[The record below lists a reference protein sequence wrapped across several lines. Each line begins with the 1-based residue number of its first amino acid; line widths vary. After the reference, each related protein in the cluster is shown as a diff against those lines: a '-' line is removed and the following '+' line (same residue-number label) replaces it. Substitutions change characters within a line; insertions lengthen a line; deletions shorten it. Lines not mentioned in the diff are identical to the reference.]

1 MCPNVPG
8 HLNPTIALADALRSR
23 GHRLTFF
30 LLGDPPASV
39 SAAGFEVVELGGF
52 VFPPDQYR
60 AEFQKLGTLSG
71 RAALKHTLALG
82 ARATEAILQVGPAL
96 VRKAGVTALLVD
108 QTSFAGGTVADLLQL
123 PFATVCN
130 ALILNPDPAVPPFFT
145 SWQPRDVWWA
155 GLRNRMAWSALDHLY
170 AVILTRIRAERRR
183 LGLSAPRKI
192 ADTWSSRLQVSQQPA
207 ALEFPRPTLPEQVEF
222 VGPLRLPGGY
232 APVPF
237 PWERLDGRPLI
248 YASLGTLQNRVAGA
262 FRSIAKACSGL
273 DAQLVISTGNGVA
286 PEALGDLPGRPVVVP
301 YAPQLELLRRAA
313 LAVTHAG
320 LNTVLDAL
328 SAGVP
333 MVAIPVTN
341 EQPGIAA
348 RISWAGAGE
357 AIALERATPDRLRSA
372 ICVVAQKPSYR
383 CAAER
388 IRDSIASS
396 GGATRAAEMIEG
408 SLGLSAS
415 DSRRNERRS
424 GNLQ

>member
-1 MCPNVPG
+1 MAHIGVMCPNVPG
-8 HLNPTIALADALRSR
+8 HLNPMIALADALRSR

-39 SAAGFEVVELGGF
+39 LAAGFEVIQMGGT
-52 VFPPDQYR
+52 VFPPDDYR
-60 AEFQKLGTLSG
+60 AAFQRLGTLDG

-82 ARATEAILQVGPAL
+82 ARGTEAILQVGPAL
-96 VRKAGVTALLVD
+96 VRKAAVTALLVD
-108 QTSFAGGTVADLLQL
+108 QTSFSGGTVADQLQL

-145 SWQPRDVWWA
+145 SWQPREGWWMR
-155 GLRNRMAWSALDHLY
+155 LRNRVAWAALNRLY
-170 AVILTRIRAERRR
+170 ADILTRIRAERRR
-183 LGLSAPRKI
+183 LGLSAPRRI
-192 ADTWSSRLQVSQQPA
+192 ADTWSSRLQISQQPA
-207 ALEFPRPTLPEQVEF
+207 ALEFPRSELPEHFEF

-248 YASLGTLQNRVAGA
+248 YASLGTLQNRVAGT
-262 FRSIAKACSGL
+262 FRIIAEACSGL

-348 RISWAGAGE
+348 RIVWAGAGE
-357 AIALERATPDRLRSA
+357 AIALKRTTADRLRTLISKVRQDPA
-372 ICVVAQKPSYR
+372 YR
-383 CAAER
+383 SAAER
-388 IRDSIASS
+388 IRDSMRTS
-396 GGATRAAEMIEG
+396 GGAPRAAEIIERI
-408 SLGLSAS
+408 LVHSAS
-415 DSRRNERRS
+415 
-424 GNLQ
+424 G

>member
-1 MCPNVPG
+1 MAHIGVMCPNVPG
-8 HLNPTIALADALRSR
+8 HLNPTTALADALRSR
-23 GHRLTFF
+23 GHRVTFF

-39 SAAGFEVVELGGF
+39 SAAGFEVVQLGGS
-52 VFPPDQYR
+52 VFPPDEYR
-60 AEFQKLGTLSG
+60 ADFKRLGTLNG

-108 QTSFAGGTVADLLQL
+108 QSSFSGGTIADQLAL

-130 ALILNPDPAVPPFFT
+130 ALLLNPDPAVPPFFT
-145 SWQPRDVWWA
+145 SWQPREDWWA
-155 GLRNRMAWSALDHLY
+155 WLRNRVAWAALNGLY
-170 AVILTRIRAERRR
+170 SPILTRIQAERHR
-183 LGLSAPRKI
+183 LGLSAPRQI

-207 ALEFPRPTLPEQVEF
+207 ALEFPRPKLPEEVKF

-248 YASLGTLQNRVAGA
+248 YASLGTLQNRVAGT
-262 FRSIAKACSGL
+262 FQVIAEACSGL

-286 PEALGDLPGRPVVVP
+286 PKALGDLPGRPVVVP

-333 MVAIPVTN
+333 IVAIPVTN

-348 RISWAGAGE
+348 RIGWAGAGE
-357 AIALERATPDRLRSA
+357 AITLKQATPDRLRSLIGKVRQDPA
-372 ICVVAQKPSYR
+372 YR
-383 CAAER
+383 SAAEQ
-388 IRDSIASS
+388 IRDSMRSS
-396 GGATRAAEMIEG
+396 GGAPRAAELIERG
-408 SLGLSAS
+408 LALSAS
-415 DSRRNERRS
+415 S
-424 GNLQ
+424 